1 MSQLKVILPILFC
14 SLFIYNSMSQNTPN
28 RVKRVFVKDS
38 IDLDTLSIYPNSFEV
53 FYGETALLPSEFTLD
68 FSSALFVLKKSLG
81 DTLFFKYKVFPFDLS
96 RNYRLRDTSMIY
108 SAQKD
113 NYSLFKIEDSYS
125 VQDVFGGSQLNKSGS
140 ISRGVSFGNNQN
152 LGINSSLNLEL
163 SGDISPDLKILAS
176 VSDANIP
183 IQPDGN
189 TNKLQEFDK
198 VFIQIYND
206 RFKLIAGDFWLS
218 RPQGYFMNYRKRAQ
232 GLTLSYNWKTD
243 KNNTWS
249 TQLSGALSKGKFNR
263 QIIQGVEA
271 NQGPYRLTGAENEPF
286 IVVLSGTEKVFI
298 DGRLLERGQEFDYTI
313 DYNTSEVVFTSRN
326 LITKDTRIVVE
337 FQYSDQNFARSL
349 VQESLAYKSDKLD
362 FWFNMYGEQDAKNQP
377 LQQEISPEQRFYL
390 SQIGDSLNLANISS
404 IDSIGYFDN
413 QNLYKMIDSLGV
425 DSVLVFSVHP
435 DSAVYR
441 VYFQYV
447 GSGNGDYVL
456 DEYNALGKVYRWVIP
471 VAGVSQG
478 DHVPSRSIITPKKRQ
493 MISSGIRWSYSKN
506 SSIESEW
513 ALSNN
518 DLNTF
523 SSQASNDNIGVSNRT
538 RWLNTRKFGA
548 SDSTSAWTLQNK
560 AEIEYLSAAFTPVQQ
575 YRAVEFDRDW
585 NTRHKG
591 YRGYQLIGTLGSKL
605 RHKKYGS
612 VAIDAQHFGVGDD
625 YQGNRIFSLGKW
637 KQKGWAANWDASY
650 LSAEAESKS
659 SFFRHRLNLSK
670 IIGPLKLGYK
680 DDHERNLYTGDTTS
694 SSNPSYEFF
703 DYQFYLSNHDTSKVE
718 YKIYYRERFDRRVE
732 SIDFKKTAKA
742 TTAGAE
748 IHFNSLKHQKLR
760 LIGGYRTL
768 DVLDT
773 VLMNQNPENS
783 LIGRVE
789 YNFRAWKNAL
799 QWSTFYEIGSGLEQ
813 KREFLYIE
821 VNSGQGIYTWID
833 YDEDGIKDLNEFEI
847 AQYVDQANYIRVFV
861 PSSSYVNTYSNEFNQ
876 SFYWRPERIW
886 AKKKGFLGFMARF
899 SNQARFRVNKK
910 TTSMENGGVFN
921 PLENR
926 IADSS
931 LISTNVFIR
940 NALFF
945 NRTSSVFAAGY
956 TFQQNQSKTLLASG
970 YDSRTSNYN
979 ELNLRWNITRKFT
992 ALLVGQQGVKQVF
1005 ADYTSGRDYS
1015 IDYQWLK
1022 STLSF
1027 QPSTTFRVTLESRA
1041 VVKENVLP
1049 GGEGESCQILDLGST
1064 LKYNQTDKGS
1074 LQGEFK
1080 VLRIDYNGNVNS
1092 AIGFEMLEA
1101 LRPGINYTWSIGYQK
1116 TVSKNLQITF
1126 QYLGRKSE
1134 NTRIIHTGGM
1144 EIRAFF

>member
-1 MSQLKVILPILFC
+1 MSQLKVILPLLFC
-14 SLFIYNSMSQNTPN
+14 SLFIYSSMAQNGPQ
-28 RVKRVFVKDS
+28 RVKRIFVQDS
-38 IDLDTLSIYPNSFEV
+38 VDLDTLSVYPNSFEV
-53 FYGETALLPSEFTLD
+53 FHGETALLPSEYTLD
-68 FSSALFVLKKSLG
+68 FSSALFVLKAPLG
-81 DTLFFKYKVFPFDLS
+81 DTLLFSYKVFPFDLS
-96 RNYRLRDTSMIY
+96 RKYSLRDTSMIY
-108 SAQKD
+108 SVQKD
-113 NYSLFKIEDSYS
+113 NYNLFKIEDSYS

-140 ISRGVSFGNNQN
+140 ISRGVSFGNSQN

-163 SGDISPDLKILAS
+163 SGAISSELKILAS

-218 RPQGYFMNYRKRAQ
+218 RPQGYFMNYQKRAQ
-232 GLTLSYNWKTD
+232 GLTLSYNWKTK

-298 DGRLLERGQEFDYTI
+298 DGRLLERGQEYDYTI

-326 LITKDTRIVVE
+326 LITKDSRIVVE

-349 VQESLAYKSDKLD
+349 VQESLSYKSEKLD

-390 SQIGDSLNLANISS
+390 SQIGDSLDLANISS
-404 IDSIGYFDN
+404 IDSIGFFDN
-413 QNLYKMIDSLGV
+413 QNLYKMIDSLGM

-441 VYFQYV
+441 VYFEYV
-447 GSGNGDYVL
+447 GSGKGDYVL
-456 DEYNALGKVYRWVIP
+456 DDYNALGKVYRWVAP
-471 VAGVSQG
+471 VAGVPQG

-523 SSQASNDNIGVSNRT
+523 SSEASNDNIGVSNRT

-548 SDSTSAWTLQNK
+548 SDSTSLWTLQNK

-591 YRGYQLIGTLGSKL
+591 YQGYQLIGTLGSKL

-612 VAIDAQHFGVGDD
+612 VAVDAQHFGVGDD
-625 YQGNRIFSLGKW
+625 YQGNRVFSLGKW

-694 SSNPSYEFF
+694 SIDPSYEFF
-703 DYQFYLSNHDTSKVE
+703 D
-718 YKIYYRERFDRRVE
+718 
-732 SIDFKKTAKA
+732 
-742 TTAGAE
+742 
-748 IHFNSLKHQKLR
+748 
-760 LIGGYRTL
+760 
-768 DVLDT
+768 
-773 VLMNQNPENS
+773 
-783 LIGRVE
+783 
-789 YNFRAWKNAL
+789 
-799 QWSTFYEIGSGLEQ
+799 
-813 KREFLYIE
+813 
-821 VNSGQGIYTWID
+821 
-833 YDEDGIKDLNEFEI
+833 
-847 AQYVDQANYIRVFV
+847 
-861 PSSSYVNTYSNEFNQ
+861 
-876 SFYWRPERIW
+876 
-886 AKKKGFLGFMARF
+886 
-899 SNQARFRVNKK
+899 
-910 TTSMENGGVFN
+910 
-921 PLENR
+921 
-926 IADSS
+926 
-931 LISTNVFIR
+931 
-940 NALFF
+940 
-945 NRTSSVFAAGY
+945 
-956 TFQQNQSKTLLASG
+956 
-970 YDSRTSNYN
+970 
-979 ELNLRWNITRKFT
+979 
-992 ALLVGQQGVKQVF
+992 
-1005 ADYTSGRDYS
+1005 
-1015 IDYQWLK
+1015 
-1022 STLSF
+1022 
-1027 QPSTTFRVTLESRA
+1027 
-1041 VVKENVLP
+1041 
-1049 GGEGESCQILDLGST
+1049 
-1064 LKYNQTDKGS
+1064 
-1074 LQGEFK
+1074 
-1080 VLRIDYNGNVNS
+1080 
-1092 AIGFEMLEA
+1092 
-1101 LRPGINYTWSIGYQK
+1101 
-1116 TVSKNLQITF
+1116 
-1126 QYLGRKSE
+1126 
-1134 NTRIIHTGGM
+1134 
-1144 EIRAFF
+1144 